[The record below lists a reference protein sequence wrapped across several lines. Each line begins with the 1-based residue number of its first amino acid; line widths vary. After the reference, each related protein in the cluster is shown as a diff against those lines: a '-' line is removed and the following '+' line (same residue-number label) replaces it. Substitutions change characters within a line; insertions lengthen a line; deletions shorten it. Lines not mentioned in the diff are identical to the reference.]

1 MVLCPHLC
9 YMRCMRKHLVVIACL
24 LILLLPASASNM
36 QKVYTARDAVY
47 QRVERLCRIAGV
59 SGPSSFS
66 PLSARGLEMA
76 LERIDR
82 SSLSDADRAEYDR
95 LSAEIIGGSGS
106 LIDADGFAMDLD
118 VGINVGV
125 NIADYSDFDWSN
137 SDGIAPDRRYDALL
151 QYRFEEPAIS
161 IHPGFYFGDHVYMD
175 GDFALQN
182 NNHHMYESTF
192 GWLITGYDGHAS
204 IFGSNGPTSPPG
216 ELPLRAGLSAGSDH
230 VSFII
235 GRYPHSIGS
244 GVTGNLVVGDNFV
257 YQEVAALSFM
267 SRYFTYNI
275 SVTRFDQME
284 SRGEGS
290 LITDIS
296 RNEFTGPQQYRVI
309 HRFDVPVTDR
319 GKVSLNLG
327 TIYNSSFGFDLRFFY
342 PFVLGHNYYNY
353 DNSTV
358 KRPFDEANNILSLS
372 TEWAL
377 GQGFSIYGEI
387 VLDQAQMPWE
397 NKASVPSAYGV
408 LLNLKHSSRIGSG
421 VLDSWIEG
429 VYTNPYLYL
438 NQKVDEDGT
447 YDFNLD
453 YIVGYELSTLA
464 DYGYSGYQYGPDSIV
479 ISLGSR
485 YYHDGGLWD
494 AGGSLLYRIRGMK
507 HLSHGYN
514 GLYDTSIDMSDA
526 VIGDDFTGVMTPS
539 GGWKRAEHLIQLKA
553 CGSYLFED
561 AGIRLYGLVG
571 MNVYLNY
578 RNEDGRSHVS
588 PMATIGF
595 TWHL

>member
-1 MVLCPHLC
+1 MVLSHHLC
-9 YMRCMRKHLVVIACL
+9 YMRCMRKPLVFITCLFLL
-24 LILLLPASASNM
+24 LIPASAANM

-82 SSLSDADRAEYDR
+82 SSLSDADRAEYDC
-95 LSAEIIGGSGS
+95 LSAELIGGSGS

-244 GVTGNLVVGDNFV
+244 GVTGNLVVGDNFI

-284 SRGEGS
+284 SKGPGS
-290 LITDIS
+290 LITDTS

-309 HRFDVPVTDR
+309 HRFDVPIIDR
-319 GKVSLNLG
+319 GRVSLNLG
-327 TIYNSSFGFDLRFFY
+327 TIYNSDFGFDLRFFY

-353 DNSTV
+353 DNSTT
-358 KRPFDEANNILSLS
+358 KRPFDEANNIISLS
-372 TEWAL
+372 TEWML
-377 GQGFSIYGEI
+377 GGGFSIYGEI
-387 VLDQAQMPWE
+387 AIDQAQMPWE
-397 NKASVPSAYGV
+397 NKASVPSAYGL
-408 LLNLKHSSRIGSG
+408 LLNLRHSTRIGSG

-438 NQKVDEDGT
+438 NQKVEEDGS

-453 YIVGYELSTLA
+453 YIVGYEMSTLA

-479 ISLGSR
+479 LALGSR
-485 YYHDGGLWD
+485 YYHDEGLWD
-494 AGGSLLYRIRGMK
+494 AGGSIMYRLRGLK

-526 VIGDDFTGVMTPS
+526 LIGDDFIGVMTPS
-539 GGWKRAEHLIQLKA
+539 GGWRRAEHLIQLKA
-553 CGSYLFED
+553 SGSYLFAD
-561 AGIRLYGLVG
+561 IGIRLYGLAGV
-571 MNVYLNY
+571 NVYLNY
-578 RNEDGRSHVS
+578 GNVEGKSHVS
-588 PMATIGF
+588 PMATVGF

>member
-1 MVLCPHLC
+1 ME
-9 YMRCMRKHLVVIACL
+9 CMRKPLVFITSL
-24 LILLLPASASNM
+24 LLLLLPAFSSNM
-36 QKVYTARDAVY
+36 QRVYTTRDAVY

-59 SGPSSFS
+59 SGPSAFS
-66 PLSARGLEMA
+66 PLSARSLEMA
-76 LERIDR
+76 LERIDE
-82 SSLSDADRAEYDR
+82 SALAAADRAEYDR
-95 LSAEIIGGSGS
+95 LVAELGEGQDRIVT
-106 LIDADGFAMDLD
+106 ADGFSMDLD
-118 VGINVGV
+118 IGVNVGV

-137 SDGIAPDRRYDALL
+137 TDGIAPDRRFDALL

-161 IHPGFYFGDHVYMD
+161 VHPGFYFGDHVYMD

-182 NNHHMYESTF
+182 NNHHMYETTF
-192 GWLITGYDGHAS
+192 GWLLTGYRGNVS

-216 ELPLRAGLSAGSDH
+216 ELPLRAGLSIGNNSI
-230 VSFII
+230 SFIL

-244 GVTGNLVVGDNFV
+244 GVTGNLVVGDNFI
-257 YQEVAALSFM
+257 YQEVTALSFM

-284 SRGEGS
+284 SKGPGS
-290 LITDIS
+290 LITDTS

-309 HRFDVPVTDR
+309 HRFDIPVFDK

-327 TIYNSSFGFDLRFFY
+327 TIYNSTFGFDLRFFY

-353 DNSTV
+353 DNSST
-358 KRPFDEANNILSLS
+358 KRSYDEANNIISLS

-377 GQGFSIYGEI
+377 GSGFSIYGEI
-387 VLDQAQMPWE
+387 ALDQAQMPWE
-397 NKASVPSAYGV
+397 NKASVPSAYGI
-408 LLNLKHSSRIGSG
+408 LLNVKHSMRMGDG

-453 YIVGYELSTLA
+453 YIVGYEMSTLA

-479 ISLGSR
+479 LALGSR
-485 YYHDGGLWD
+485 YYDDSGWD
-494 AGGSLLYRIRGMK
+494 AGGSLLYRLRGLK

-526 VIGDDFTGVMTPS
+526 VIGDDFSGVMTPS
-539 GGWKRAEHLIQLKA
+539 GGWKKAEHLIQLKVS
-553 CGSYLFED
+553 GSYLFD
-561 AGIRLYGLVG
+561 DIGIRLYGLAG
-571 MNVYLNY
+571 MNVYMNY
-578 RNEDGRSHVS
+578 CNREGRSHVS